1 MIVKII
7 TTDNKELLI
16 NTEHIIKVFQ
26 EDSVCF
32 ICLSNGDEIETE
44 TTLDDLLKLLNN
56 RF

>member
-1 MIVKII
+1 MIVKIT

-32 ICLSNGDEIETE
+32 ICLPNGDEIETE

>member
-32 ICLSNGDEIETE
+32 IRLSNGDEIETE

-56 RF
+56 

>member
-1 MIVKII
+1 MIIKIT

-16 NTEHIIKVFQ
+16 NTEYIIKVFQ

-32 ICLSNGDEIETE
+32 ICLANGDEIETE

>member
-1 MIVKII
+1 MIVKI
-7 TTDNKELLI
+7 TTTGNKDLLV

-32 ICLSNGDEIETE
+32 ICLSDGDEVETE

-56 RF
+56 

>member
-1 MIVKII
+1 MIVKIT

-16 NTEHIIKVFQ
+16 NTEHLIKVFQ

-44 TTLDDLLKLLNN
+44 TTLDDLQKLLND